1 MHSAKKKLQ
10 KESGKSILMA
20 MLLLLVAAVVSVV
33 IVTVALSSVMQI
45 NENRRSQQEYLTC
58 ISAAELVRDGINGS
72 RYEHVLIAY
81 TPKSRWYPAIESIEE
96 TTATAAVMKTFVE
109 KASEKIASHSFSA
122 TDEVLLTENMTVSVS
137 DVEPEKVTAR
147 LKLICTQSG
156 AYEVQMNFEAKTGE
170 DSQGYRMNMKVPISV
185 TESQTQTEETFD
197 WFYTYKV
204 STTTTTVTWGKG
216 VIAKGWS
223 E

>member
-1 MHSAKKKLQ
+1 MHSVKKKLQ

-20 MLLLLVAAVVSVV
+20 MLLLLVATVVSVV

-72 RYEHVLIAY
+72 RYEHILIEY
-81 TPKSRWYPAIESIEE
+81 TPKSRWYPSRTSVEE
-96 TTATAAVMKTFVE
+96 ATATSAVMKAFVE
-109 KASEKIASHSFSA
+109 KASEKIVSHSFSV

-137 DVEPEKVTAR
+137 DMEPEEVTAA

-156 AYEVQMNFEAKTGE
+156 AYEVQMNFEAKTDE
-170 DSQGYRMNMKVPISV
+170 NSQGYRMNMKIPISV
-185 TESQTQTEETFD
+185 AESETNTEETFD
-197 WFYTYKV
+197 RFYTYNV
-204 STTTTTVTWGKG
+204 STTTTTVSWGKG
-216 VIAKGWS
+216 AITKGWS